1 MEDTKEILKELI
13 KRLNGNDVIFG
24 EVKLTKLFYLLEIEY
39 FRQKQ
44 ERLTNFKWIYYKYG
58 PYSFE
63 LSNLLKKYP
72 FIKDEYTYDLDKSFH
87 KFSSD
92 DLSVTNIDEFIKALI
107 FKIVKRWGL
116 EDTNE
121 LLDYVYFETEP
132 MTVANKGVV
141 LNFNTIKSIESQT
154 YKKIKLDKKIIEIL
168 HKKIEEKK
176 QEFITKRNIKEN
188 KSFKEFYSEL
198 LSTIDKKDIKG
209 NCNSIEL

>member
-1 MEDTKEILKELI
+1 MNDSKEILREFI
-13 KRLNGNDVIFG
+13 KRLNENDVIFG

-39 FRQKQ
+39 FRQNK

-58 PYSFE
+58 PYSFD

-72 FIKDEYTYDLDKSFH
+72 FIKDEYSYDLK
-87 KFSSD
+87 KFYRRFTLD
-92 DLSVTNIDEFIKALI
+92 DLSETKIDELIKALI
-107 FKIVKRWGL
+107 FKIVKKWGL

-132 MTVANKGVV
+132 MIVAKKGVELDFATV
-141 LNFNTIKSIESQT
+141 KPVESQIF
-154 YKKIKLDKKIIEIL
+154 KKIKLDKKIIEEL
-168 HKKIEEKK
+168 YKKISEKK
-176 QEFITKRNIKEN
+176 QKFITKKNIKEN

-198 LSTIDKKDIKG
+198 LNTIDKKEVKG

>member
-1 MEDTKEILKELI
+1 MKKMKEILKELI
-13 KRLNGNDVIFG
+13 KRLNENDIIFG
-24 EVKLTKLFYLLEIEY
+24 EVKLTKLFYLLEIDY
-39 FRQKQ
+39 FRKKR
-44 ERLTNFKWIYYKYG
+44 ERLTNLKWIYYKYG

-72 FIKDEYTYDLDKSFH
+72 FIKDEYTYDLGKSFH

-92 DLSVTNIDEFIKALI
+92 DLSETNIDEFIKALI
-107 FKIVKRWGL
+107 FKVVKRWGI

-132 MTVANKGVV
+132 MTVVNKGAV
-141 LNFNTIKSIESQT
+141 LDFNTIKPIEPQI
-154 YKKIKLDKKIIEIL
+154 YKKIKLDKKVIEIL

-188 KSFKEFYSEL
+188 
-198 LSTIDKKDIKG
+198 
-209 NCNSIEL
+209 NQ

>member
-13 KRLNGNDVIFG
+13 KRLNENDVIFG

-39 FRQKQ
+39 FGQKQ
-44 ERLTNFKWIYYKYG
+44 ERLTNFEWIYYKYG

-72 FIKDEYTYDLDKSFH
+72 FIKDEYTYNLDKSFH

-132 MTVANKGVV
+132 MTVANKGAV
-141 LNFNTIKSIESQT
+141 LDFNTIKSIESQT